1 MRMITS
7 LLLMTGFAGTAMAH
21 TGDGV
26 LLATLSHQVVGLHHL
41 PVSILLVV
49 VAVFVFRRWQSSK
62 RIN

>member
-26 LLATLSHQVVGLHHL
+26 LVTALSHQIFGLHHL
-41 PVSILLVV
+41 PISILLVV
-49 VAVFVFRRWQSSK
+49 VAVFAICRWHSGK
-62 RIN
+62 RVN